1 MRELINQNK
10 LRNFNLWIKVK
21 QDYVKH
27 KCSMVYHIVARKA
40 IVLMTV
46 AFLRSKGLELIEEWH
61 HYRDSQEG
69 ENKKRVRNKC

>member
-1 MRELINQNK
+1 
-10 LRNFNLWIKVK
+10 
-21 QDYVKH
+21 
-27 KCSMVYHIVARKA
+27 
-40 IVLMTV
+40 MTV